1 MQIEDIMIKIK
12 SLDNCEVESYHA
24 GEGEFLPPYLAAMTE
39 SILIRRRA
47 HRRHH
52 DQNES
57 LDNCEDESYHAGEG
71 EFLPPYLAATR
82 NDDSRNASSSLFL
95 EECG

>member
-12 SLDNCEVESYHA
+12 SLDNCEV
-24 GEGEFLPPYLAAMTE
+24 
-39 SILIRRRA
+39 
-47 HRRHH
+47 
-52 DQNES
+52 
-57 LDNCEDESYHAGEG
+57 ESYHAGEG